1 MFKVNNKDNRAMSF
15 WSFWCF
21 YFKLWTYFTHFSSV
35 SIIYFE
41 QVNVSWVLFEA
52 SNFIQGDD
60 WISKLNLIEF
70 RLLGIGSWKV
80 LAIMAGSLRSKNQI
94 EIKYK
99 NLKYRQKVAL
109 IDSKEKKHDK
119 SFSMFGSV

>member
-1 MFKVNNKDNRAMSF
+1 MNFKTQFN
-15 WSFWCF
+15 
-21 YFKLWTYFTHFSSV
+21 
-35 SIIYFE
+35 
-41 QVNVSWVLFEA
+41 
-52 SNFIQGDD
+52 
-60 WISKLNLIEF
+60 IEF

-80 LAIMAGSLRSKNQI
+80 LAIMPGSLRSKNQI

>member
-109 IDSKEKKHDK
+109 IDSKEKKTW
-119 SFSMFGSV
+119 